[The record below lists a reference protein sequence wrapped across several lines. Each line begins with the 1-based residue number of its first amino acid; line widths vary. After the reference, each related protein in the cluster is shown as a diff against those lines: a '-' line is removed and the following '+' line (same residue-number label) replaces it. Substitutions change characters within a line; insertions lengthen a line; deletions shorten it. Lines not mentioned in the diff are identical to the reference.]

1 MTNEK
6 YYSVRE
12 VCEILGKSN
21 RTIYAYIRG
30 GLLKASRPGGENC
43 NYSIAES
50 DLKTFME
57 NGVPSGY
64 YQSIY
69 PRPHKER
76 PKHYKPRAKKANKD
90 NKNNNS

>member
-21 RTIYAYIRG
+21 RAIYSYIRA
-30 GLLKASRPGGENC
+30 GLLKATRPGGENC
-43 NYSIAES
+43 NYAIAES

-76 PKHYKPRAKKANKD
+76 PKHYKSRANKD